1 MQQAQASEK
10 TYAGE
15 APQDGAVDS
24 SRAADSPANHSALP
38 SARDLIKYPT
48 PPEMVKW
55 SNQWDKKNTKETGW
69 YIELLDV
76 LKLLDHYIPGT
87 HVEAFQES
95 ENEDV
100 VIAKAIITTFHSDG
114 SVNRRVSAI
123 SSIARKNKFGVDA
136 QAPSRV
142 QGYAIKKVAL
152 LLGIGL
158 DKNDIAERKRAGQ
171 RKDPNSNPNPA
182 YRPDQGN
189 RNGNQGRPQE
199 RQPDQGSQRPQAIRP
214 QATAPQATAA
224 QTGRT
229 PPAQAVKRPGQEQQP
244 SGRPQERQ
252 PGMDPLAGKRRQ
264 LIELSVQLG
273 MTEQQVRE
281 RVPHS
286 VPGSTLDNLNE
297 SQIDYLINVSLQRIS
312 QKKTAAA

>member
-1 MQQAQASEK
+1 MQQTQESEK

-24 SRAADSPANHSALP
+24 SRAADSPTTNHSAPP
-38 SARDLIKYPT
+38 SAKDLIKYPT

-55 SNQWDKKNTKETGW
+55 SNQWDKKNTKDTGW

-95 ENEDV
+95 VTEEV
-100 VIAKAIITTFHSDG
+100 VIAKAIITTFHPDG
-114 SVNRRVSAI
+114 SIARRVSAI

-142 QGYAIKKVAL
+142 QGYAIKKAAL

-158 DKNDIAERKRAGQ
+158 DKNDIAERKRAGM
-171 RKDPNSNPNPA
+171 RKGANANQA
-182 YRPDQGN
+182 YRPDKG
-189 RNGNQGRPQE
+189 NGNQGRPQE
-199 RQPDQGSQRPQAIRP
+199 RQPDQGSQRPQATRP
-214 QATAPQATAA
+214 QAAAP

-229 PPAQAVKRPGQEQQP
+229 PPAQAVKRPEQEQQP
-244 SGRPQERQ
+244 AGRPQPAQ

-297 SQIDYLINVSLQRIS
+297 SQLDYLINVSLQRIS